1 MRMIDP
7 HIHID
12 SRPREELAEM
22 AAAGIT
28 AVVTLTYYP
37 HLNVPIT
44 SRTILDYFDRSL
56 KFETWRGKQ
65 ELIDVYVGL
74 ALNPVSIPP
83 DYEVILSALPKYLS
97 EEKVVAIGEVG
108 LEPGSQTCSDLN
120 RQRDILKAQLK
131 LAKERGL
138 PVVFHTPHA
147 DKEKWVSEYMELITK
162 EKVDPSKAI
171 IDHANAS
178 VAKKVFDFGGNLS
191 ITVQPWRG
199 LTPQDAAKILKDCD
213 LNRVLIDSDCN
224 STMPSDPLSVPKVVL
239 EMRKA
244 GFSEGDINKVVFENP
259 RRIFGL
265 K

>member
-1 MRMIDP
+1 MIDP

-12 SRPREELAEM
+12 SRPREELALM

-37 HLNVPIT
+37 HLNLPIT
-44 SRTILDYFDRSL
+44 SRTVLDYFDRSL

-65 ELIDVYVGL
+65 ELIDVHVGI

-83 DYEVILSALPKYLS
+83 DYETVLAVMPKYIAG
-97 EEKVVAIGEVG
+97 EKIVAIGEVG
-108 LEPGSQTCSDLN
+108 LEPASQTCPDLN
-120 RQRDILKAQLK
+120 RQRDILRAQLK
-131 LAKERGL
+131 LAKEHSL
-138 PVVFHTPHA
+138 PVIFHTPHV
-147 DKEKWVSEYMELITK
+147 DKEKWISEYLELIK
-162 EKVDPSKAI
+162 QEKVDPSKVI

-178 VAKKVFDFGGNLS
+178 VARKVTDFGGNIG

-199 LTPQDAAKILKDCD
+199 LTPQEAAKILKDCD

-224 STMPSDPLSVPKVVL
+224 STMPSDPLSVPRTVL

-244 GFSEGDINKVVFENP
+244 GFSEESIKKVVFDNP
-259 RRIFGL
+259 KRIFNL